1 MEVIPDWIIFVVL
14 LCFAAVP
21 LAIGYFGIGVVRGA
35 LRARKHGVW
44 VTGTVVDVKAIHNVG
59 THGPDQFS
67 YQPIFEFA
75 APDGQV
81 LRGAAGS
88 YGNTNR
94 YTVGDEREVLV
105 DFDNPDI
112 VLMSGWYRLAIGTVM
127 VVFGLSIAAF
137 LAFALFGGLRSN

>member
-1 MEVIPDWIIFVVL
+1 MDNMPDWIISVVL
-14 LCFAAVP
+14 LCFAAIP

-44 VTGTVVDVKAIHNVG
+44 VTGTVIEVKTIHHVG
-59 THGPDQFS
+59 SHGPDQFS

-81 LRGAAGS
+81 LRSAAGS

-94 YTVGDEREVLV
+94 YTVGDKREVLV

-112 VLMSGWYRLAIGTVM
+112 VLVSGWYRLAIGTVM
-127 VVFGLSIAAF
+127 VVFGFLIAAF
-137 LAFALFGGLRSN
+137 LAFALVGGLRNT